1 MPKASDSGSA
11 ERRKSF
17 GFFPLSLSNSLAPVH
32 DAGTEGSALKPKKQR
47 PVSFFSSSSL
57 TVFDGE
63 GSKLNDEKQPPS
75 PRLRPGRLTKGAR
88 PSSIFGSLRLTQA
101 SEDAHALLHRT
112 ISKDSCVDEGKRAD
126 ALVPER
132 VVLQHGEV
140 QTSGGLFRKRKE
152 YLVLTDKQLLRFKSQ
167 SRATEAFPSIPASLG
182 RSNAMGNNLR
192 HTSIASASSTQDLSS
207 IHSHSSA
214 DNSSGIPLHQV
225 IAAYKVEDGRPY
237 FSIEVSYM
245 DNETNHSSTMILQL
259 GDPRE
264 AESWLASIRNAS
276 QKARLTEPTPFPQ
289 SSVEYVARR
298 LEQERDYDPAHFRI
312 FKVVQRAS
320 SKVQGRSG
328 SVDDLAKMNSSV
340 CYLVIGVYKIHLI
353 PAPKGTGRSSTT
365 SLTDLASRTSYGI
378 VTLTSINF
386 KAVEDAFELTFR
398 APLRQPSTLH
408 LASVFASEIV
418 LRIREVA
425 EYLRPEWLSQS
436 FTLSSLPELGE
447 TVLTES
453 GDEEDHKCFDRTLTA
468 YCAAYD
474 VDTSNIC
481 YAVSYD
487 VEEAPLFTLLP
498 PTNPRRP
505 KYSVLELLALLRALR
520 YNESFSSI
528 SFRGISLEVLHS
540 LRDFYGTDHV
550 AWTTR
555 SGTAV
560 DIKGHDQKSLLI
572 QELRAI
578 ALKSK
583 RLRRMDF
590 SGCIERKPQ
599 DDDTNTKD
607 PGCEIVEALF
617 PLCRKQRTN
626 LDWITLSGIELGEA
640 DLDYL
645 VDAAVEK
652 SSHFR
657 ALEVSRCGLTDRSLQ
672 LILNAMLSQ
681 ENTLESID
689 ISGNLARLSPLSFQG
704 QIGHFGFIRKL
715 NLSRVHRTSGPE
727 PLVAPETMLSW
738 RLTELDLSE
747 TPVNEQTVDAV
758 AAYLASS
765 MSDSLHDLRLNQC
778 GLTGRDVAVFLH
790 SMTHTPGVARKLHLH
805 VSENRLEKDHGLLV
819 KAVARN
825 LTPSHMTMKM
835 VDYQK
840 EDHFRE
846 LIKAVRKN
854 KTLRYLDISKA
865 SLPYDASD
873 ETCEALKLMFADND
887 TLEELDISGEH
898 AHLEVA
904 KFGIGLNHALTGLIK
919 NKALKVLR
927 IEYQKLGFQG
937 ANTLSS
943 VLEQNC
949 SLTEV
954 YCEHNDINLQGLTAL
969 VGGIAKNK
977 TVLYLPSMD
986 QERMEILQRVEREI
1000 QSIRTEVNTGT
1011 HKTSVR
1017 RTLAAVKTGGHQP
1030 RHTLSEY
1037 TDQDVQ
1043 AAVRLMDE
1051 KWDRQIQRLQSYL
1064 ARNYSI
1070 AGGLPL
1076 PPDEGDENSR
1086 PETAI
1091 ATPALGLVEKASSVS
1106 EAPSDKES
1114 SLSEEMSAKFGLLI
1128 DGDGIS
1134 RGGGSGFCS
1143 PEGSLYVQVS
1153 D

>member
-1 MPKASDSGSA
+1 MLRSSETGSA
-11 ERRKSF
+11 GRRRSF
-17 GFFPLSLSNSLAPVH
+17 AFFPLPLSNGLAAAG
-32 DAGTEGSALKPKKQR
+32 DAGPEGSTAKLKKQR
-47 PVSFFSSSSL
+47 PISCFSSSSIAI
-57 TVFDGE
+57 FDEE
-63 GSKLNDEKQPPS
+63 GSGLNDQTRSPS
-75 PRLRPGRLTKGAR
+75 PRLRPGKLTKGAR
-88 PSSIFGSLRLTQA
+88 PSSIFGSLRLA
-101 SEDAHALLHRT
+101 SEDALLRPVA
-112 ISKDSCVDEGKRAD
+112 SKDSWADEGKGAS
-126 ALVPER
+126 VPAPGK

-140 QTSGGLFRKRKE
+140 QTTGGMFRKRKE

-167 SRATEAFPSIPASLG
+167 SRAAEAFPCIPASFG
-182 RSNAMGNNLR
+182 RSNTMGSNVR
-192 HTSIASASSTQDLSS
+192 HSFVSVSSTQDINS
-207 IHSHSSA
+207 IHSLSSA
-214 DNSSGIPLHQV
+214 DSSSGTPLHQV
-225 IAAYKVEDGRPY
+225 IATYKVEDGRPY

-245 DNETNHSSTMILQL
+245 DNETNHSSSMILQL

-264 AESWLASIRNAS
+264 AESWLTSIRGTS
-276 QKARLTEPTPFPQ
+276 QTARLVEPIMFSQ
-289 SSVEYVARR
+289 SSIEYAARR
-298 LEQERDYDPAHFRI
+298 LEQERDYDPAHFQI
-312 FKVVQRAS
+312 FKVVRRAS
-320 SKVQGRSG
+320 AKAQGRSG
-328 SVDDLAKMNSSV
+328 SADDLAKMNSSV
-340 CYLVIGVYKIHLI
+340 CYLVIGVHKIHLI
-353 PAPKGTGRSSTT
+353 PAPKGTSRSSTT
-365 SLTDLASRTSYGI
+365 SLTDLPSQSSYGI

-386 KAVEDAFELTFR
+386 NAIDDALELTFR
-398 APLRQPSTLH
+398 APLRQASILH
-408 LASVFASEIV
+408 LASVSASEIA
-418 LRIREVA
+418 LCIREA
-425 EYLRPEWLSQS
+425 AGYLRPEWLNQS
-436 FTLSSLPELGE
+436 FSLKCPPNLILP
-447 TVLTES
+447 TPPAPTS
-453 GDEEDHKCFDRTLTA
+453 EEDNKCFDRTLTA

-481 YAVSYD
+481 YTVSYD
-487 VEEAPLFTLLP
+487 AEDAPLFALLP
-498 PTNPRRP
+498 PANPRRLN
-505 KYSVLELLALLRALR
+505 YSVLELLALLRALR

-528 SFRGISLEVLHS
+528 SFRGINLEVLHS

-550 AWTTR
+550 AGTTR
-555 SGTAV
+555 SGLGV
-560 DIKGHDQKSLLI
+560 DIKGQGQKSLLI
-572 QELRAI
+572 QELRAL
-578 ALKSK
+578 AVKSGK
-583 RLRRMDF
+583 LRRMDF
-590 SGCIERKPQ
+590 SGCIRRKPH
-599 DDDTNTKD
+599 DDDSGVKD

-617 PLCRKQRTN
+617 PLCRKQLTN
-626 LDWITLSGIELGEA
+626 LDWIVLSGIELGET

-652 SSHFR
+652 ASNFR

-758 AAYLASS
+758 SAYLASS
-765 MSDSLHDLRLNQC
+765 MSDSLHDLWLNQC

-790 SMTHTPGVARKLHLH
+790 SMTRTPGVARKLHLH
-805 VSENRLEKDHGLLV
+805 ISENRLEKDHSLLV
-819 KAVARN
+819 KAVAQN

-840 EDHFRE
+840 EEHFRE
-846 LIKAVRKN
+846 LIKALGEN

-873 ETCEALKLMFADND
+873 ETCEALKLMFAHND

-904 KFGIGLNHALTGLIK
+904 KFGIGLNHALMGLTK

-927 IEYQKLGFQG
+927 IEYQKLGLQG

-943 VLEQNC
+943 VLEQNR

-969 VGGIAKNK
+969 VDGLVKNQ

-986 QERMEILQRVEREI
+986 LERTEALQRVEREA
-1000 QSIRTEVNTGT
+1000 QSTRAETNSST
-1011 HKTSVR
+1011 HKSSVR
-1017 RTLAAVKTGGHQP
+1017 RSLAAVKTGGHQH
-1030 RHTLSEY
+1030 RHAVSEY

-1043 AAVRLMDE
+1043 AAVRVMNE
-1051 KWDRQIQRLQSYL
+1051 KWDRQIRRLQNFL
-1064 ARNYSI
+1064 VRNYCMAS
-1070 AGGLPL
+1070 GRPL
-1076 PPDEGDENSR
+1076 LPDEDGEDSR
-1086 PETAI
+1086 PETAVP
-1091 ATPALGLVEKASSVS
+1091 TLGLIETVS
-1106 EAPSDKES
+1106 AMSEVS

-1128 DGDGIS
+1128 EGDHGS
-1134 RGGGSGFCS
+1134 EGGRNGLSS
-1143 PEGSLYVQVS
+1143 SEGSLHVQGS